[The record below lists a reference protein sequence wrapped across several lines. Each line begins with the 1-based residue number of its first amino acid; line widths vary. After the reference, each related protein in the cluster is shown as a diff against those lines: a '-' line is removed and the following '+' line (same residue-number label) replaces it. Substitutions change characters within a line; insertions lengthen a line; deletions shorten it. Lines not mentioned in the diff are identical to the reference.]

1 MKKIAILISGQIRIF
16 EKNIDFFEDL
26 KKSLSDYEITIVSSV
41 WENQNE
47 IDLFKKKYN
56 IKFINQVKEQDWT
69 NQISK
74 VKYVTWEENSG
85 FKIPNVFHMW
95 YSIVENV
102 NFLEK
107 IIIEDGLNFDYV
119 LRFRTDIICK
129 DGLSFLSNE
138 VNQLK
143 DNEILFPSN
152 LHWKGLNDSFF
163 VSNFNTFLEFKNF
176 LSFLEKFVMDNRVF
190 DPEYILYSFVNENN
204 FKIKLINNFNLALI
218 RIEDSKPTKIVYVP
232 FKDRIQIK
240 IARQKIK
247 LLKLYNKIKFIIK

>member
-47 IDLFKKKYN
+47 IELFKKKYN

-107 IIIEDGLNFDYV
+107 IIKEDGLNFDYV

-163 VSNFNTFLEFKNF
+163 ISNFNTFLEFKNF

>member
-1 MKKIAILISGQIRIF
+1 MKRQA
-16 EKNIDFFEDL
+16 
-26 KKSLSDYEITIVSSV
+26 
-41 WENQNE
+41 
-47 IDLFKKKYN
+47 
-56 IKFINQVKEQDWT
+56 
-69 NQISK
+69 
-74 VKYVTWEENSG
+74 
-85 FKIPNVFHMW
+85 
-95 YSIVENV
+95 
-102 NFLEK
+102 
-107 IIIEDGLNFDYV
+107 
-119 LRFRTDIICK
+119 RTVRNHPK
-129 DGLSFLSNE
+129 DGLSFISDE
-138 VNQLK
+138 INQLK
-143 DNEILFPSN
+143 DNEVLFPSN